1 MSEAEEYDT
10 ALGSSGPTNGASATK
25 PKRRS
30 RMISNLTRQQA
41 QHKRDQDRR
50 AQRALRQRNKDRIES
65 LEIAL
70 SRLSSSHAEEAAAR
84 DDRLRTLVEENRQL
98 QARVEQL
105 SGHGTRYQSTTVTPP
120 AFWASPPADIPPLEG
135 QSPWDHGWAAS
146 PNITTRQQESRY
158 DPIVD
163 CSRVDVAAQATGEY
177 QRSGINAGMALPDAS
192 QSPAVERPAS
202 SAVPT
207 VHAAL
212 PNHLPPTCA
221 LDHILLGF
229 LRFHSNTTSKEVAK
243 DLAGPAQISLKL
255 YLHPELTENVNPISR
270 LMNEVLSTFSHV
282 RAPEKISFM
291 YLMHRTMRWQIF
303 PTETTYSDLPRWL
316 RPTATQVIVPHA
328 AWIDNIPWPSVRDM
342 LIENPEKYPFTL
354 FSTVYSQCVTVNWP
368 YDATDAITEAGDD
381 FVPNKIFEKHI
392 QRLGNWT
399 VSRDFEEHYPEMVQR
414 VYSRD

>member
-10 ALGSSGPTNGASATK
+10 ALGSSGPTTGPSATKTK

-30 RMISNLTRQQA
+30 RIVSNLTRQQA
-41 QHKRDQDRR
+41 QLKRDQDRR

-65 LEIAL
+65 LEAAL
-70 SRLSSSHAEEAAAR
+70 SRMSSSQAEEAAAR
-84 DDRLRTLVEENRQL
+84 DERLRTLVEENRQL

-105 SGHGTRYQSTTVTPP
+105 SGHGTRNQSTTITPP
-120 AFWASPPADIPPLEG
+120 ASWISPSEDLPQLEG
-135 QSPWDHGWAAS
+135 HSPWDHAWAAS
-146 PNITTRQQESRY
+146 PSITMRQQESRY
-158 DPIVD
+158 DPIAD
-163 CSRVDVAAQATGEY
+163 SDSSRDNVAARSTGD
-177 QRSGINAGMALPDAS
+177 SLPDAS
-192 QSPAVERPAS
+192 QSPADERPAP
-202 SAVPT
+202 SALPT

-212 PNHLPPTCA
+212 PNHLPPTCP

-229 LRFHSNTTSKEVAK
+229 LRFHSNATSREAAK
-243 DLAGPAQISLKL
+243 DLAGPAQVSLKL

-303 PTETTYSDLPRWL
+303 PTETTFSDLPRWL
-316 RPTATQVIVPHA
+316 RPTATQITVPHA

-342 LIENPEKYPFTL
+342 LIENPEKYPFPL
-354 FSTVYSQCVTVNWP
+354 FSSVYSQCVTVNWP